1 LLIYLNERLKQLKV
15 AFWEFGSNIP
25 EEYKEN
31 ITNKEMLYLE
41 NYKKNILDH
50 SQTLAQ
56 TFGFQNFDL
65 TKVNSKKLFPKTKIS
80 PKLTPS

>member
-1 LLIYLNERLKQLKV
+1 MNERLKHLKV

-31 ITNKEMLYLE
+31 ITNKEMYYLE
-41 NYKKNILDH
+41 NYKKIILDH

-56 TFGFQNFDL
+56 TFGFSNFDL
-65 TKVNSKKLFPKTKIS
+65 TKVKT
-80 PKLTPS
+80 

>member
-50 SQTLAQ
+50 S
-56 TFGFQNFDL
+56 
-65 TKVNSKKLFPKTKIS
+65 
-80 PKLTPS
+80 